1 MRSNAARP
9 RKVGE
14 LVQIAEVITRG
25 ARLSPFEDFQARTLS
40 ALSGLW
46 AKLLYMAELRSDDG
60 NYQHWGH
67 SRVHGE
73 SLSQIALSK
82 AHSELYITLL
92 RSPIR
97 ELVEEVE
104 TTKDSLAQ
112 SEVMRSLAT
121 RWKQVI
127 PKNLEGGSPRHF
139 NSIALAVR
147 LVYEQQRASSQ
158 PAA

>member
-1 MRSNAARP
+1 MWTKGAGKSLP
-9 RKVGE
+9 
-14 LVQIAEVITRG
+14 IAEVVTKG
-25 ARLSPFEDFQARTLS
+25 ARLSPFEDFQVRTLS

-46 AKLLYMAELRSDDG
+46 AKLLYVADLRSEDG
-60 NYQHWGH
+60 KYHHWGH

-73 SLSQIALSK
+73 SRSQIALSK

-92 RSPIR
+92 RRPIR
-97 ELVEEVE
+97 ELVGEIKTANYASDPREILR
-104 TTKDSLAQ
+104 KIA
-112 SEVMRSLAT
+112 AGK
-121 RWKQVI
+121 KQMI
-127 PKNLEGGSPRHF
+127 PENLEGGSPRHL

>member
-1 MRSNAARP
+1 
-9 RKVGE
+9 
-14 LVQIAEVITRG
+14 
-25 ARLSPFEDFQARTLS
+25 TLS

-60 NYQHWGH
+60 KYHHWGH

-73 SLSQIALSK
+73 SGSQIALSK

-97 ELVEEVE
+97 ELVEEINDGSD
-104 TTKDSLAQ
+104 TR
-112 SEVMRSLAT
+112 EVVGKIACCKKHK
-121 RWKQVI
+121 KQMI
-127 PKNLEGGSPRHF
+127 PENLEGGSPRHL

>member
-1 MRSNAARP
+1 MWTKEAEKSLP
-9 RKVGE
+9 
-14 LVQIAEVITRG
+14 IAEVVTKG
-25 ARLSPFEDFQARTLS
+25 ARLSPFEDFQVRTLS

-46 AKLLYMAELRSDDG
+46 AKLLYVADLRSEDG
-60 NYQHWGH
+60 KYHHWGH

-73 SLSQIALSK
+73 SRSQIALSK

-92 RSPIR
+92 RRPIR
-97 ELVEEVE
+97 ELVGEIKTANYASDPREILR
-104 TTKDSLAQ
+104 KIA
-112 SEVMRSLAT
+112 AGK
-121 RWKQVI
+121 KQMI
-127 PKNLEGGSPRHF
+127 PENLEGGSPRHL